1 MELYQLRSFIAVAEL
16 GHLTR
21 AAERLHVSQPAV
33 SAQIKA
39 LEDTL
44 GVSLFD
50 RGPTGM
56 ALTGAGA
63 RILPLASRAIE
74 AAAEVRRQASALKG
88 EVNGHLRVG
97 TLADPEVL
105 RLGEVLAHAVE
116 RHPLLQLELKHEI
129 SGAAFAKVRDGEL
142 DASFYYGP
150 LEHPSVAAISLRPL
164 DFRIAVPAAW
174 NVPVRDA
181 DWPAIAALPWVM
193 TPPISS
199 HHALASRFF
208 DASGR
213 APATTIEADNELVV
227 RSLVTAGV
235 GVGLM
240 REDLAQQ
247 AERAGEVAIWPGV
260 RLATTLE
267 FITPHDR
274 AAEPAIAALLGL
286 VADAWPEARARALV
300 AEV

>member
-1 MELYQLRSFIAVAEL
+1 M
-16 GHLTR
+16 
-21 AAERLHVSQPAV
+21 
-33 SAQIKA
+33 
-39 LEDTL
+39 
-44 GVSLFD
+44 
-50 RGPTGM
+50 
-56 ALTGAGA
+56 
-63 RILPLASRAIE
+63 
-74 AAAEVRRQASALKG
+74 
-88 EVNGHLRVG
+88 NGHLRVG

-150 LEHPSVAAISLRPL
+150 LDHPSVAAISLRPL

-174 NVPVRDA
+174 NVPVRE
-181 DWPAIAALPWVM
+181 PTGRAIAALPWVM

-208 DASGR
+208 DASGQ

-267 FITPHDR
+267 FITPRDR
-274 AAEPAIAALLGL
+274 AARAGDRRAPRAGRRRVARGPRPRARRGNLS
-286 VADAWPEARARALV
+286 ADASRPVAARPGARGAV
-300 AEV
+300 RVRRPRPSGPDRRRCRPRRRPSRRTRSARSCR